1 MDLRIEASLLRVLA
15 ELAGKGLIH
24 SACDVCG
31 GGLAVALIKACFA
44 NGIGVQAGQQR
55 GTGEPGALTYFGE
68 SASQVLVSCPREA
81 YEQISRIV
89 EPGGN
94 GLVVEILGLT
104 TDGAIDIML
113 DGETV
118 ISGSVDS
125 LREVW
130 STSLESH
137 LTEEVIA

>member
-24 SACDVCG
+24 SACDVAD

-55 GTGEPGALTYFGE
+55 ATGEPGALTYFGE
-68 SASQVLVSCPREA
+68 SASQVVVSCPRGA
-81 YEQISRIV
+81 YEQITRIAQSG
-89 EPGGN
+89 EN

-104 TDGAIDIML
+104 TDGPIDIML
-113 DGETV
+113 DGGTI
-118 ISGSVDS
+118 ISGSVASFRDP
-125 LREVW
+125 W
-130 STSLESH
+130 SAALQSH
-137 LTEEVIA
+137 LTEEVTA